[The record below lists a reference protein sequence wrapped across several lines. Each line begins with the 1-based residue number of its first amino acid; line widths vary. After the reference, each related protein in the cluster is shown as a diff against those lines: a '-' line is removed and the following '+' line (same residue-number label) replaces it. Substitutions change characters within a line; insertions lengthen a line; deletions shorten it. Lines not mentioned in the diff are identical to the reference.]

1 MKPTS
6 SFRMSKQTK
15 RFMALLPFKDEHE
28 RGAFKRSS
36 IQAQLAAESAA
47 KAKLDKSNRDD

>member
-15 RFMALLPFKDEHE
+15 RFLALLPFKDQHA
-28 RGAFKRSS
+28 RGEFKRSS
-36 IQAQLAAESAA
+36 IHAQLVGEQMART
-47 KAKLDKSNRDD
+47 KFDKSQKDE

>member
-28 RGAFKRSS
+28 RGAFKRSA
-36 IQAQLAAESAA
+36 IQAQLAAEAA
-47 KAKLDKSNRDD
+47 ARAKFDKNKDD